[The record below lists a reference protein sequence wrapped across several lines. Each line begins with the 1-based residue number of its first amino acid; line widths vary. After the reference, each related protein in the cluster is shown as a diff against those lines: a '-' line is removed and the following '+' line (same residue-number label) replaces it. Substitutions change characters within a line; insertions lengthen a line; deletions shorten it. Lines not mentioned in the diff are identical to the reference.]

1 MSCPTSF
8 ANSIKVKVK
17 VDKVCLIW
25 VLIADY
31 FFSRFCIKPRILQGI
46 SNVDMSL
53 LLFGERISMPICIA
67 PVGVQGMANA
77 MAEMASAQGIQQL
90 IGIMV
95 VKC

>member
-31 FFSRFCIKPRILQGI
+31 LFSRFCIKPRILQGI